1 MKDAVDKR
9 GPLLDEVLRGE
20 DPIAEAVSLGEVAAQ
35 VGFDWERAVD
45 VLEKVREEADELAEV
60 FACDPVDTAR
70 ARDELGDLL
79 FAACMVARKAGVDP
93 AAALRQTNEKFRR
106 RFHVI
111 ERELGRRGISPESAS
126 LEQMEA
132 IWQASKRGEP
142 A

>member
-1 MKDAVDKR
+1 MKDVVDNV
-9 GPLLDEVLRGE
+9 GPLLDAVARGD
-20 DPIAEAVSLGEVAAQ
+20 DPIAEAVELGEVAAR

-45 VLEKVREEADELAEV
+45 ALEKVSEEVEELAEV
-60 FACDPVDTAR
+60 FANEPVDVSSAQ
-70 ARDELGDLL
+70 AELGDLL

-111 ERELGRRGISPESAS
+111 ELELERRGISPESAS

-132 IWQASKRGEP
+132 IWQASKRREP